1 MKALK
6 LMPLMALLLVAC
18 NKDDV
23 ECLDTKE
30 VIIQI
35 INPSYL
41 ICTEDTET
49 NGNIHFNHSWDTTYS
64 GILTECEAQFQV
76 NLLEDEWE
84 KRIDDFSSRENPED
98 NAYAEYYRQYPAEYN
113 IIDL

>member
-1 MKALK
+1 MKTLK

-23 ECLDTKE
+23 ECLDSKE
-30 VIIQI
+30 VVIQI

-41 ICTEDTET
+41 ICTDGTET
-49 NGNIHFNHSWDTTYS
+49 IQFHHSWDTTYS
-64 GILTECEAQFQV
+64 GILTECEAQFQI
-76 NLLEDEWE
+76 NMLIDNWE
-84 KRIDDFSSRENPED
+84 KRVDDYSSKENPED